1 MNKKKEGEEDLHPDQ
16 RPAAAMAKLFALGFI
31 KEGKL
36 TPPGEGMAWLVEQA
50 NKAHLDE
57 YAKWAAKLKK

>member
-1 MNKKKEGEEDLHPDQ
+1 
-16 RPAAAMAKLFALGFI
+16 LGFI